1 MLWNCLIHCR
11 EKQKILVFSFG
22 RRKEASQS
30 PCLASPQLCH
40 FFFFFFSF
48 FFHFFFLFFFSLSVY
63 YHHDEF
69 TYYATIIIA
78 IPPIKQYLP
87 HLPQTATTP
96 SMTAAL
102 PYSSFSNAACLESRN
117 LASPPPFSRRCC
129 CCWSCLLCRSLFSS
143 SEDNSRLVMTGLLLL
158 FRLPGCW
165 CCCSCSRGVSSK
177 SAAGSSLFFVISA
190 RLYFS
195 LWFTCHIIIITISTS
210 PRM

>member
-11 EKQKILVFSFG
+11 AKRLVFSFVK
-22 RRKEASQS
+22 REEASQTS
-30 PCLASPQLCH
+30 PRLSSVVTFP
-40 FFFFFFSF
+40 FFF
-48 FFHFFFLFFFSLSVY
+48 VY
-63 YHHDEF
+63 YDNDEF

-102 PYSSFSNAACLESRN
+102 PYSSFSKAACLESRN

-129 CCWSCLLCRSLFSS
+129 CCWSCLLCRSLLSS

-158 FRLPGCW
+158 LLFPG

-177 SAAGSSLFFVISA
+177 SAADSSLIS
-190 RLYFS
+190 
-195 LWFTCHIIIITISTS
+195 
-210 PRM
+210 

>member
-11 EKQKILVFSFG
+11 ARQKNISFSFG

-40 FFFFFFSF
+40 FFFFFFSSFSFFSF
-48 FFHFFFLFFFSLSVY
+48 FFFFFPFFLFSVY

-102 PYSSFSNAACLESRN
+102 PYSSFSKAACLESRN

-129 CCWSCLLCRSLFSS
+129 CCWSCLLCRSLLSS
-143 SEDNSRLVMTGLLLL
+143 SEDNSRLVMAELLLLL

-177 SAAGSSLFFVISA
+177 SAAGSSLIS
-190 RLYFS
+190 
-195 LWFTCHIIIITISTS
+195 
-210 PRM
+210 